1 MERHAN
7 QKWPHIVGANIRKA
21 RSDQRLTLNDLSR
34 LSGVEAASLSKIE
47 NGKRDPKLSTLVE
60 IAKALRTDLPILFQ
74 SQGDG
79 FAKEIKL
86 SQDGYDLDG
95 E

>member
-1 MERHAN
+1 M
-7 QKWPHIVGANIRKA
+7 GANIRKA

-74 SQGDG
+74 SQRDG
-79 FAKEIKL
+79 LAKEIKL